1 MSNEL
6 KETVEPTYLA
16 EKNVQSR
23 DKDMQFVESTH
34 KYTIITD
41 PDSKYDSVTTWNHS
55 HFAHFNAA
63 LIIKNMMKG
72 KNWNPENKYWGMT
85 AEEIKKKWSTDG
97 QKAAALGTQLHYQ
110 HIKHQKH
117 LLQ

>member
-6 KETVEPTYLA
+6 KETVNVGLVNTEPTFLA
-16 EKNVQSR
+16 EKNEHGR

-55 HFAHFNAA
+55 HLPKKANNV
-63 LIIKNMMKG
+63 INGCIWNIK
-72 KNWNPENKYWGMT
+72 
-85 AEEIKKKWSTDG
+85 
-97 QKAAALGTQLHYQ
+97 
-110 HIKHQKH
+110 
-117 LLQ
+117 